1 MSAHNMI
8 SELSEAVGPT
18 SIGTSQGKCFAW
30 FNGVPTASAAG
41 YAKGCLAVNVAASST
56 TTRLYINSGTN
67 AAATWVTFTT
77 SA

>member
-1 MSAHNMI
+1 MSSHNQI

-18 SIGTSQGKCFAW
+18 GIGTSQGKCFAW

-41 YAKGCLAVNVAASST
+41 YAKGCIAINIAATTT

-67 AAATWVTFTT
+67 TSATWANFTA

>member
-1 MSAHNMI
+1 MSAHNLI
-8 SELSEAVGPT
+8 SELSDAVGPT

-41 YAKGCLAVNVAASST
+41 YAKGCIAINVAASTSS
-56 TTRLYINSGTN
+56 TRLYINSGTN
-67 AAATWVTFTT
+67 ASATWSSFTA